1 MNRPLLITDC
11 DEVLLYMAVPF
22 RDWLA
27 EAHNIHFVLE
37 SNDWNDALIRRDNGE
52 RVARED
58 VLPFVHSFFETETAR
73 QMPVPGAIEALE
85 SLARVAN
92 IVILTNLPGLRSTIR
107 IDQLAGHGIHYETRC
122 NQGGKGRAL
131 AEILDELKPPVTV
144 FVDDL
149 ASQHASVARHAP
161 ETWRLQMVAEPLIAN
176 LREKAPEA
184 HVRIDQWPI
193 ATDWILARFAE
204 GPPRL
209 A

>member
-1 MNRPLLITDC
+1 MNRPLLVTDC

-27 EAHNIHFVLE
+27 EARNIHFAIE
-37 SNDWNDALIRRDNGE
+37 AENWNDALTHRDIGE

-58 VLPFVHSFFETETAR
+58 VLPLVHSFFETETAR

-85 SLARVAN
+85 RLARVAK

-107 IDQLAGHGIHYETRC
+107 IDQLAGHGIHYETQC
-122 NQGGKGRAL
+122 NQGGKGHAL
-131 AEILDELKPPVTV
+131 AAILEERKPPVTV

-161 ETWRLQMVAEPLIAN
+161 EAWRLQMVAEPLIAS
-176 LREKAPEA
+176 LRDKAPEA
-184 HVRIDQWPI
+184 HARIDQWPI

-204 GPPRL
+204 GPPRM